1 MKYLRLI
8 LLFSSISL
16 SQIKFI
22 SPNGSDLNGDGS
34 FDNPY
39 LTIQSGINNG
49 GAEILLLEG
58 IYTIQEQINGSD
70 LIIRPYLDDNV
81 VYNGTITINDPD
93 NLTADWE
100 IHSKNIYRTQI
111 DQPIWQLFVDDQE
124 MIMARWPNSSFD
136 NESIYKKEY

>member
-1 MKYLRLI
+1 MIYLRLI

-39 LTIQSGINNG
+39 LTIQNSINNG
-49 GAEILLLEG
+49 ASEILLLEG
-58 IYTIQEQINGSD
+58 IYTIQEEINGSD
-70 LIIRPYLDDNV
+70 LIIRPYLDNNV
-81 VYNGTITINDPD
+81 VYNGAITINDPD

-100 IHSKNIYRTQI
+100 IHSKIFTELRLINPFGSYS
-111 DQPIWQLFVDDQE
+111 L
-124 MIMARWPNSSFD
+124 MI
-136 NESIYKKEY
+136 KK